1 MTEETDRIPE
11 FKSLRYS
18 VEDKIARIV
27 MNRPDRH
34 NALDFDLC
42 AELQTAFDLVSKDC
56 DAHVVILSGEGKSFC
71 SGFDSESSPYLTPPE
86 EGWTLANV
94 QDRLGDLEKLYKT
107 IWNCPKPTIAR
118 VHGVCIAAGCY
129 LQLLCDM
136 SVAAD
141 DAKLGHA
148 LMKYHGGVSSMPLW
162 QVLLGP
168 RVARYLLMSSR
179 VISGSDAAG
188 IGLVTLSVPQDDLDS
203 TVDDLAHD
211 CITGDLSGVRIGK
224 ESLNADLEMMGVG
237 AMFRT
242 HSQLN
247 GMLRFVFK

>member
-1 MTEETDRIPE
+1 MTSEANKVPE
-11 FKSLRYS
+11 FKALSYS

-27 MNRPDRH
+27 LKRPERH

-42 AELQTAFDLVSKDC
+42 RELLTAFEQVSADN

-71 SGFDSESSPYLTPPE
+71 SGFDSESSPYLTPPD

-94 QDRLGDLEKLYKT
+94 QTRLGDIEKLYKT
-107 IWNCPKPTIAR
+107 VWNCPKPTIAQI
-118 VHGVCIAAGCY
+118 HGICIAAGCY

-141 DAKLGHA
+141 DAKLGHG

-179 VISGSDAAG
+179 VISGSEAATL
-188 IGLVTLSVPQDDLDS
+188 GLVTMSVPKDALDE
-203 TVDDLAHD
+203 TVETLAKD
-211 CITGDLSGVRIGK
+211 CITGDLAGVRIGK

-247 GMLRFVFK
+247 AMLRFVF